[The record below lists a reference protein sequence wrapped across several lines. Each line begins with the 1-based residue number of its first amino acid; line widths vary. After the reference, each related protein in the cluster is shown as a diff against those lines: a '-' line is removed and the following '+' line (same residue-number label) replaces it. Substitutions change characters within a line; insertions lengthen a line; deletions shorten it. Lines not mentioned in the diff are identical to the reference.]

1 MKRLLL
7 LLLLISLPIFA
18 DGITDLRR
26 SCFQRAL
33 IIHPNYWLAECIQE
47 MFSTE
52 PVHLTIGT
60 VAPGAGILAYG
71 VGLSHE
77 RRFGQQ
83 EVLASGSAVRS
94 TDGSFLLRGAITFA
108 LPPLGVADVS
118 HDSARFGSRS
128 RSPVAGISTLDAKA
142 SLTLTALRMEA
153 KEQDFY
159 GLGNTTDRS
168 ARAGYSL
175 RLNDFGIVLNNPLFL
190 WSSVGFDAH
199 FLQPRSGLSSDTGI
213 PPARD
218 EFNEFT
224 AAGITTR
231 TDFLSFR
238 PNLKIQIPPR
248 RSTYVGLDLGYT
260 FYHSLSD
267 SSRYSFRRLSATT
280 RVVYPIHLLAKRSAI
295 FEEVT
300 APEQSVRVRPM
311 TPGRWLREAVCWSE
325 RSGESCSL
333 GNISA
338 SAAVDYSFTGA
349 PSDVPFYFQDTLG
362 GTDFDG
368 NETLRGYADYRFRG
382 PNRMYGQLEY
392 RHPIWGPLGMLGFYD
407 VGKVALDRSDL
418 SIDHL
423 HHNWGI
429 GLYARIG
436 TREIARVYFGFGT
449 REGTQLHPKMG
460 SLF

>member
-1 MKRLLL
+1 MHSGDVFNRAGAFDHRHGRAWRGDSCLRGRTFPRAAFRPAGSPRQRFSCQEHRWIVSAAGRNYLRSSSAWRCGRL
-7 LLLLISLPIFA
+7 A
-18 DGITDLRR
+18 R
-26 SCFQRAL
+26 QRA
-33 IIHPNYWLAECIQE
+33 
-47 MFSTE
+47 
-52 PVHLTIGT
+52 
-60 VAPGAGILAYG
+60 
-71 VGLSHE
+71 
-77 RRFGQQ
+77 
-83 EVLASGSAVRS
+83 VR
-94 TDGSFLLRGAITFA
+94 IKE
-108 LPPLGVADVS
+108 
-118 HDSARFGSRS
+118 
-128 RSPVAGISTLDAKA
+128 PVAGCGYLTLDAKA

-224 AAGITTR
+224 APGITTR

-300 APEQSVRVRPM
+300 AP
-311 TPGRWLREAVCWSE
+311 
-325 RSGESCSL
+325 
-333 GNISA
+333 
-338 SAAVDYSFTGA
+338 
-349 PSDVPFYFQDTLG
+349 
-362 GTDFDG
+362 
-368 NETLRGYADYRFRG
+368 
-382 PNRMYGQLEY
+382 
-392 RHPIWGPLGMLGFYD
+392 
-407 VGKVALDRSDL
+407 
-418 SIDHL
+418 
-423 HHNWGI
+423 
-429 GLYARIG
+429 
-436 TREIARVYFGFGT
+436 
-449 REGTQLHPKMG
+449 
-460 SLF
+460 